1 MVLNYTSGSST
12 SSPKGVVHCHRG
24 IFINTLSSLLDWS
37 VPHHPVFLWTLP
49 MFHANGWSY
58 TWGMA
63 TMGGTNVCLRNFNA
77 SIIYNLIKRHNVT
90 HMCGAPVVL
99 KMVVSNSPTNEHL
112 EKPVQFLAS
121 GAPVPAPLLLQAES
135 LGFRVSHG
143 YGLTETAGFVM
154 SCAWKPQW
162 NTLAASERARLRA
175 RQGVRTIGLMQM
187 DVVDPE
193 RGVSVKKDGLSLGE
207 IVFKGG
213 PMMLGYLK
221 DPTAESSCMREDGWF
236 YTGDIGVIHPDGYL
250 EVKDRSKDVIIS
262 GGENISST
270 EVESVLY
277 SNPAISEAAVVA
289 RPDEFWGETPCAF
302 VCLKDE
308 LSETPTEEEMI
319 EFCRTKLPHYMAP
332 KTVVFKEELPKTST
346 EKVNKFMLRDIAKAI

>member
-1 MVLNYTSGSST
+1 MEQPRQRAAANSTPLTTVAFLERAATAYADCPSIVDNQTTYTWLQTHRRSLQVASS
-12 SSPKGVVHCHRG
+12 
-24 IFINTLSSLLDWS
+24 LSSIITRGHVVS
-37 VPHHPVFLWTLP
+37 VVGPNIP
-49 MFHANGWSY
+49 
-58 TWGMA
+58 A
-63 TMGGTNVCLRNFNA
+63 TYELHFA
-77 SIIYNLIKRHNVT
+77 NVT
-90 HMCGAPVVL
+90 HKCGAPVVL
-99 KMVVSNSPTNEHL
+99 KMLASNSPTNEHL

-135 LGFRVSHG
+135 LGFRVSHS
-143 YGLTETAGFVM
+143 YGLTETAGFVV

-162 NTLAASERARLRA
+162 STLAASERARLRA
-175 RQGVRTIGLMQM
+175 GQGVRTIGLMQM

-213 PMMLGYLK
+213 PIMLGCLK
-221 DPTAESSCMREDGWF
+221 EPTAESSCMREDGWF

-289 RPDEFWGETPCAF
+289 RPDELWGETPCAF

-308 LSETPTEEEMI
+308 LSETPAEEEII
-319 EFCRTKLPHYMAP
+319 EFCRTRLPHYMAP

-346 EKVNKFMLRDIAKAI
+346 GKVNKFMLRDTAKAI